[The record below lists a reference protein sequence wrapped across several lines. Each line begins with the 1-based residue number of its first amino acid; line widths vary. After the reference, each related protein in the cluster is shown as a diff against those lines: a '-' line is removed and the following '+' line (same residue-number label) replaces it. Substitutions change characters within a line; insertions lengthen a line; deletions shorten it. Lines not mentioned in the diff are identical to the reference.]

1 MKAGTKVKVNLNF
14 NDAKKL
20 GINGSVVGIGE
31 ITGTYPSNVP
41 GHYVRVNGKNLA
53 IADKY
58 NALTEIKG

>member
-20 GINGSVVGIGE
+20 GINGSIVGIGE
-31 ITGTYPSNVP
+31 IIDTYSNNL
-41 GHYVRVNGKNLA
+41 GHYVKFGGKTVA

-58 NALTEIKG
+58 NALTELRD